1 MQSINLYICEKLSSV
16 HLTRTR
22 SRIVRFLF
30 LINLFTINGQNFE
43 LDKILS
49 NPYVLN
55 IVNNE
60 KGVFLGTKDGIYGFN
75 KDELYLVDD
84 NIKQLINSNLEP
96 LDLSFIQYATSYNEL
111 LPKEYQNSFITAIE
125 QNGKLM
131 LVSRGKLFVFKKA
144 FYDFQPNNSVRSI
157 SENYLGTYGGIYN
170 NGELLKYPTY
180 TSGKIREFEDKTF
193 ICYDGLFV
201 IDKNGNTTDY
211 KSFETTS
218 LERKTSFTKNIGL
231 VKDIIQMDKDSYFVF
246 SSRGIYL
253 FNLKNTKISTLFE
266 LTEGDDFVE
275 FIDFIEDLGIYFFTK
290 NTVYKI
296 DINERKIQLIHNTE
310 QDHTFLTVDK
320 RKGINKF
327 YTISSAD
334 KLVSHEYVNEKWII
348 QELADVNPLCHS
360 IYYMNNYLLLVGNN
374 GLDVYDLTTGKLFE
388 NIISDELNK
397 YAYNVSGDEIQLGG
411 IYGLYKFSFQDLKN
425 HLDFYETKTPE
436 LNRPKE
442 SPLITKLF
450 LILFFLLII
459 IGLLLRRKS
468 KPVNVKA
475 SSLRL
480 EKIDAY
486 IDRNISTVTIK
497 EISDQFDIK
506 VHELYEIMDGV
517 KPGKYIRDK
526 RVKIVKRMRKEG
538 ASTEEIAEKSGFS
551 ISYLKKL

>member
-1 MQSINLYICEKLSSV
+1 M
-16 HLTRTR
+16 HLTKTR
-22 SRIVRFLF
+22 SRVVQLLF

-60 KGVFLGTKDGIYGFN
+60 KGVFLGTKDGIYGFD

-96 LDLSFIQYATSYNEL
+96 LDLSFIQYAKSYNEL
-111 LPKEYQNSFITAIE
+111 LPKEYQNNFTTAIE

-218 LERKTSFTKNIGL
+218 LEKKTSFAKNIGL
-231 VKDIIQMDKDSYFVF
+231 VKDIIPIDKDSYFVF

-253 FNLKNTKISTLFE
+253 FNLKNTKITTLFE
-266 LTEGDDFVE
+266 LTEEDDFVE
-275 FIDFIEDLGIYFFTK
+275 FIDFIEDLGVYFFTK
-290 NTVYKI
+290 NAVYKLNV
-296 DINERKIQLIHNTE
+296 NENKIQLIHNTE
-310 QDHTFLTVDK
+310 QDHTFLTIDK

-327 YTISSAD
+327 FAISSAD

-348 QELADVNPLCHS
+348 QELADANPFCHS

-450 LILFFLLII
+450 LVLFSILII
-459 IGLLLRRKS
+459 VVLLLNRKR
-468 KPVNVKA
+468 KPVNTKA
-475 SSLRL
+475 NSLRR

-486 IDRNISTVTIK
+486 IDSNISTVTIK

-526 RVKIVKRMRKEG
+526 RVKIVNRMRKEG

>member
-1 MQSINLYICEKLSSV
+1 M

-22 SRIVRFLF
+22 SRIVRLLF

-43 LDKILS
+43 IDKILS

-55 IVNNE
+55 IVTNE
-60 KGVFLGTKDGIYGFN
+60 KGVFLGTKDGIYGFD

-84 NIKQLINSNLEP
+84 NIKQPINSNLEP
-96 LDLSFIQYATSYNEL
+96 LDLSFIQYAKSYNEL
-111 LPKEYQNSFITAIE
+111 LPKEYQNNFTSAIE

-144 FYDFQPNNSVRSI
+144 FYDFQPNNSIRSI

-180 TSGKIREFEDKTF
+180 TSGKIQEFEDKTF

-253 FNLKNTKISTLFE
+253 FNLKNTKNSTLFE

-296 DINERKIQLIHNTE
+296 DINERKIQLIHRAE
-310 QDHTFLTVDK
+310 QSHTFLTVDK
-320 RKGINKF
+320 RKGINKL
-327 YTISSAD
+327 YAISSTD
-334 KLVSHEYVNEKWII
+334 KLVSYEYVNEAWSL

-425 HLDFYETKTPE
+425 HLDFYEIKTPE

-475 SSLRL
+475 SNLRL

-486 IDRNISTVTIK
+486 IESNISTVTIK

-526 RVKIVKRMRKEG
+526 RVKIVTKMRKEG

>member
-1 MQSINLYICEKLSSV
+1 M
-16 HLTRTR
+16 
-22 SRIVRFLF
+22 
-30 LINLFTINGQNFE
+30 
-43 LDKILS
+43 DKILS
-49 NPYVLN
+49 TPYILN
-55 IVNNE
+55 IVTNE
-60 KGVFLGTKDGIYGFN
+60 KGVFLGTKDGIYGFD
-75 KDELYLVDD
+75 KDELHLVDD
-84 NIKQLINSNLEP
+84 NIKQPINSNLMP
-96 LDLSFIQYATSYNEL
+96 LDLSLIQYAKSYNKL

-144 FYDFQPNNSVRSI
+144 FYDFQSNNSIRSI

-193 ICYDGLFV
+193 ICYDGLFA

-211 KSFETTS
+211 KSFETAS
-218 LERKTSFTKNIGL
+218 LEKKTSFTKNIGL

-246 SSRGIYL
+246 STRGIYL
-253 FNLKNTKISTLFE
+253 FNTKITPLFE
-266 LTEGDDFVE
+266 LTEEDDFVE
-275 FIDFIEDLGIYFFTK
+275 FIDFIEDLGVYFFTK
-290 NTVYKI
+290 HAVYKLNV
-296 DINERKIQLIHNTE
+296 NENKIQLIYNTE

-320 RKGINKF
+320 RKGINKL
-327 YTISSAD
+327 YAISSTD
-334 KLVSHEYVNEKWII
+334 KLVSYEYVSEKWSL

-450 LILFFLLII
+450 LVLFSILII
-459 IGLLLRRKS
+459 VVLLLNRKR
-468 KPVNVKA
+468 KAVNVKA

-486 IDRNISTVTIK
+486 IDSNISTVTIK

-526 RVKIVKRMRKEG
+526 RVKIVNRMRKEG

>member
-1 MQSINLYICEKLSSV
+1 M

-22 SRIVRFLF
+22 SRIVRLLF

-49 NPYVLN
+49 TPYILN
-55 IVNNE
+55 IVTNE
-60 KGVFLGTKDGIYGFN
+60 KGVFLGTKDGIYRFDNN
-75 KDELYLVDD
+75 KLHLVDD
-84 NIKQLINSNLEP
+84 NIKQPINSNLEP
-96 LDLSFIQYATSYNEL
+96 LDLSFIQYAKSYNEL
-111 LPKEYQNSFITAIE
+111 LPKEYQNSFITTIE

-131 LVSRGKLFVFKKA
+131 VVSRGKLFVFKKT

-201 IDKNGNTTDY
+201 IDKNGNTKDY
-211 KSFETTS
+211 KSFETAS
-218 LERKTSFTKNIGL
+218 LEKKTSFAKNIGL
-231 VKDIIQMDKDSYFVF
+231 VKDIIPMDKDSYFVF

-253 FNLKNTKISTLFE
+253 FNLKNTKITTLFE
-266 LTEGDDFVE
+266 LTEEDDFVE
-275 FIDFIEDLGIYFFTK
+275 FIDFIEDLGVYFFTK
-290 NTVYKI
+290 NAVYKFN
-296 DINERKIQLIHNTE
+296 INENKIQLIHKAE
-310 QDHTFLTVDK
+310 LSHTFLTVDK

-327 YTISSAD
+327 YAISSTD
-334 KLVSHEYVNEKWII
+334 KLVSHEYVNEKWSI

-360 IYYMNNYLLLVGNN
+360 IYYMNNYLLLVGDN

-442 SPLITKLF
+442 SPLITKIFLVLF
-450 LILFFLLII
+450 SMLLIVV
-459 IGLLLRRKS
+459 LLLNRKR
-468 KPVNVKA
+468 KADNVKVH
-475 SSLRL
+475 SMRR

-486 IDRNISTVTIK
+486 IESNISTVTIK

-526 RVKIVKRMRKEG
+526 RVKIVNRMRKEG